1 MLVQYVVGLCCLR
14 RNPDAVDV
22 TVGDLVLDV
31 AAKKQRD
38 VDITVTLHE
47 ADGTVRAFKA
57 YEVKREGEPLDVTT
71 VEQLCIKL
79 RDMPAVTHRAI
90 VSASNFTDGAIAKAE
105 THNVE
110 LFAMKRW
117 TEPLAKQFP
126 EFPNVG
132 RPDEFLRRFES
143 NLLVWVDWRLNIV
156 APDGP
161 PSFNYESAAPLFA
174 ADGSAHKKFAS
185 LTEFTDALLYRSTEI
200 LFSLEPAQTV
210 FRTFPAEPMADN
222 EEFEAGPAWPH
233 THTLGV
239 IEDQVFLKFD
249 TGLAAINSV
258 TISGRLQWQKRKRV
272 PEFHILE
279 RVPSGEVFAGAA
291 VADMGGL
298 NGKMFAMIFP
308 PDSRTLGVHQFQLHE
323 KHRNAIRRL
332 KIPLATKPP
341 EQKP

>member
-22 TVGDLVLDV
+22 TVGDRVLDI

-90 VSASNFTDGAIAKAE
+90 VSASAFTDGAIAKAE
-105 THNVE
+105 AHNVE
-110 LFAMKRW
+110 LFVLKRW

-126 EFPNVG
+126 EFSNVG
-132 RPDEFLRRFES
+132 RPDEFLRGFTS
-143 NLLVWVDWRLNIV
+143 NLLVWVDWRLNLYV
-156 APDGP
+156 PDAPG
-161 PSFNYESAAPLFA
+161 SFSYGNSGPLFA
-174 ADGSAHKKFAS
+174 ADGRVHNKFAT
-185 LTEFTDALLYRSTEI
+185 LAAFTDALLLRSTEI
-200 LFSLEPAQTV
+200 LYQLDPAAMIA
-210 FRTFPAEPMADN
+210 RTFPAEPMADN
-222 EEFEAGPAWPH
+222 EEIEHGPAWPH

-239 IEDQVFLKFD
+239 VQDQVSLKLE
-249 TGLAAINSV
+249 TGLALLDSV
-258 TISGRLQWQKRKRV
+258 TISGRLQWQTRKRI

-279 RVPSGEVFAGAA
+279 RVPTGDVFAGAA
-291 VADMGGL
+291 VADWGSPD
-298 NGKMFAMIFP
+298 GKMSAMIFS
-308 PDSRTLGVHQFQLHE
+308 PDSRAVGIHTIRLEE
-323 KHRNAIRRL
+323 KHKNAIRQL
-332 KIPLATKPP
+332 KIPLPAQLP